1 MPAFSQARSF
11 RKVLTFVDV
20 LTNVR
25 ASMNVDL

>member
-20 LTNVR
+20 LTYR
-25 ASMNVDL
+25 RSSMNVDV